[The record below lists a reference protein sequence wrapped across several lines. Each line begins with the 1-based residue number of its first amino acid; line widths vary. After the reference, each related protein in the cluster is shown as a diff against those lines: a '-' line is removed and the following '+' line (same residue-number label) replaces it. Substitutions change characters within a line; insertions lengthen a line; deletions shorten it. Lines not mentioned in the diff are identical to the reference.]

1 MVGNGESESP
11 VGESTVT
18 TTELY
23 AVYCRAYADY
33 DRSLADQASVIA
45 PTLVQQVV
53 AEFAVQDAS
62 NGRTRRTREEFERSI
77 AEGLA
82 ALAPLGLRAA

>member
-1 MVGNGESESP
+1 
-11 VGESTVT
+11 VT

-33 DRSLADQASVIA
+33 DRTLAGQATIIA

-62 NGRTRRTREEFERSI
+62 DGRPRRSREEFERSI
-77 AEGLA
+77 ADGLA

>member
-1 MVGNGESESP
+1 
-11 VGESTVT
+11 VT

-33 DRSLADQASVIA
+33 DRTFAGQAVIVA
-45 PTLVQQVV
+45 PTLVEQVV
-53 AEFAVQDAS
+53 AQFAVQDAS
-62 NGRTRRTREEFERSI
+62 NGRSRRSREEFERAI
-77 AEGLA
+77 GEGLS

>member
-1 MVGNGESESP
+1 
-11 VGESTVT
+11 VT

-33 DRSLADQASVIA
+33 DRCLAGQTTVLASSLVE
-45 PTLVQQVV
+45 QVV

-62 NGRTRRTREEFERSI
+62 NGRSRRTREEFERSI
-77 AEGLA
+77 SDGLS

>member
-1 MVGNGESESP
+1 M
-11 VGESTVT
+11 T

-33 DRSLADQASVIA
+33 DRTLAGQATIIA

-62 NGRTRRTREEFERSI
+62 DGRSRRSREEFERSI
-77 AEGLA
+77 ADGLA

>member
-1 MVGNGESESP
+1 
-11 VGESTVT
+11 VT

-33 DRSLADQASVIA
+33 DRSLAGQATVVA
-45 PTLVQQVV
+45 PTLVEQVV

-62 NGRTRRTREEFERSI
+62 NGRSRRTREEFQRSI

>member
-1 MVGNGESESP
+1 
-11 VGESTVT
+11 VT
-18 TTELY
+18 TSELY

-33 DRSLADQASVIA
+33 DRSLADQAAVVA
-45 PTLVQQVV
+45 PTLVQQVI
-53 AEFAVQDAS
+53 AEFAAQDAS
-62 NGRTRRTREEFERSI
+62 NGKPCRSREEFERSI

>member
-1 MVGNGESESP
+1 
-11 VGESTVT
+11 VT

-33 DRSLADQASVIA
+33 DRALAGQATIIA

-62 NGRTRRTREEFERSI
+62 NGRTCRTREEFERAI
-77 AEGLA
+77 AEGLS
-82 ALAPLGLRAA
+82 ALGPLGLRAA

>member
-1 MVGNGESESP
+1 M
-11 VGESTVT
+11 T

-33 DRSLADQASVIA
+33 DRVFAGRASIIA

-62 NGRTRRTREEFERSI
+62 NGRTRRTREEFGRAI
-77 AEGLA
+77 AEGLS
-82 ALAPLGLRAA
+82 ALGPLGLRAA

>member
-1 MVGNGESESP
+1 
-11 VGESTVT
+11 VT

-33 DRSLADQASVIA
+33 DRTLAGQTSVIA
-45 PTLVQQVV
+45 STLVEQVV

-62 NGRTRRTREEFERSI
+62 DGRPCRTREEFERSI